1 MKTIIWDYLKKKIA
15 VSNNEAQIYAY
26 VQHEWINAETFWNAK
41 ALVVRDTVNATVVA
55 GKVPEFKY
63 YKVKKE
69 II

>member
-1 MKTIIWDYLKKKIA
+1 M
-15 VSNNEAQIYAY
+15 N
-26 VQHEWINAETFWNAK
+26 WINARDLLK
-41 ALVVRDTVNATVVA
+41 CKSIGSRDTVNATVVA

>member
-1 MKTIIWDYLKKKIA
+1 LI
-15 VSNNEAQIYAY
+15 NERPFEMQKQ
-26 VQHEWINAETFWNAK
+26 VK
-41 ALVVRDTVNATVVA
+41 DTVNATVVA

>member
-1 MKTIIWDYLKKKIA
+1 M
-15 VSNNEAQIYAY
+15 Q
-26 VQHEWINAETFWNAK
+26 K

-55 GKVPEFKY
+55 GKVPGFKY